1 MKLIY
6 EGIDIT
12 KSVAINRCEHE
23 TFAENCAD
31 RVMVRFSDAAGKWNG
46 WKPNRGDTIRIVEG
60 AADTGTMFISEFITE
75 NGLFTIHAS
84 ALPETCRENADRSW
98 EDIRLFQIG
107 RDIAARHG
115 LTFKSYDIDDQLYP
129 FIRQE
134 GKTDVGFLNALCR
147 AEGYALAVY
156 DKQIIVYD
164 EHARESTAAT
174 ADITVGADGRFE
186 YADRSVQAYGAI
198 ALVSGAFRG
207 AFSDPN
213 PLTNRTLR
221 MQSPIACASS
231 AEAQRYARG
240 LLRQANKDAFSGS
253 FRQRLAQGYAAA
265 SVLNLRTTK
274 ASGWNGKIFV
284 TKTRSDYV
292 RGEIK
297 IFFRKPL
304 EGY

>member
-31 RVMVRFSDAAGKWNG
+31 RVSVRFSDAAGKWSG
-46 WKPNRGDTIRIVEG
+46 WKPGNGDTIRIIEG
-60 AADTGTMFISEFITE
+60 TADTGIMYVSEFTAE

-84 ALPETCRENADRSW
+84 ALPESCGETADRSW
-98 EDIRLFQIG
+98 EDVRLFQIG
-107 RDIAARHG
+107 RDIAQRHG
-115 LTFKSYDIDDQLYP
+115 LTFKAYDINDQIYP

-147 AEGYALAVY
+147 AEGYALIVY
-156 DKQIIVYD
+156 NGQLIVYD

-174 ADITVGADGRFE
+174 AEIVVGSDGRFE
-186 YADRSVQAYGAI
+186 YSDRSAQTYGAI
-198 ALVSGAFRG
+198 ALVSGSHRG
-207 AFSDPN
+207 AFNDPN
-213 PLTNRTLR
+213 PRTKRVLR

-240 LLRQANKDAFSGS
+240 LLRQANKNALTGS
-253 FRQRLAQGYAAA
+253 FRQRLMQGYAAA

-274 ASGWNGKIFV
+274 VSGWDGKIFI